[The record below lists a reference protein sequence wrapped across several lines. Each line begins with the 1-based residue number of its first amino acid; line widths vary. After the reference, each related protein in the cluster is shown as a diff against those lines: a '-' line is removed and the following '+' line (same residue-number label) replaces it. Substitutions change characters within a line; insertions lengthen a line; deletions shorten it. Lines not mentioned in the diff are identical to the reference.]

1 LKDIYKNK
9 CAFCEQRVEQLHVE
23 HYRPKKIYYWLAFS
37 WDNLIMACPTCNQS
51 KDVNFELE
59 GDPVKFDNTEDNIRN
74 INYSSRKYDSQER
87 PKMVNPEITDP
98 AEQIQFTR
106 DGLIKSNNVRFEYTI
121 KKCNLDRKYLNDER
135 RKILDVFS
143 RGIRSALIENA
154 NPADQQSEISTIIKK
169 FIRDSQDVELQFL
182 AFRRFTISSAWL
194 NEIIKE
200 MTEH

>member
-1 LKDIYKNK
+1 
-9 CAFCEQRVEQLHVE
+9 
-23 HYRPKKIYYWLAFS
+23 
-37 WDNLIMACPTCNQS
+37 
-51 KDVNFELE
+51 
-59 GDPVKFDNTEDNIRN
+59 
-74 INYSSRKYDSQER
+74 
-87 PKMVNPEITDP
+87 MVNSEITDP